1 MGRFGS
7 GWLKSGVGEYQ
18 PFASCFFK
26 MYLNPGVLALPLD
39 SNHRAVPEFLVVYP
53 AAQYDVT
60 GSRRRN
66 VIRFGLIWS

>member
-1 MGRFGS
+1 
-7 GWLKSGVGEYQ
+7 
-18 PFASCFFK
+18 

-60 GSRRRN
+60 GSRRRDG
-66 VIRFGLIWS
+66 IRFGLIWS